1 MASNGASLP
10 CCPGSP
16 CSQLP
21 FGNPASGVSTVNTV
35 CWGGTGSC
43 PNSKPKAQARGLA
56 EVTRSLIGELPRL
69 HLPSPGPNL
78 SIQEG
83 KAVDLFYRAQTENA
97 VQLQVKQLARILAGL
112 SEARRV

>member
-1 MASNGASLP
+1 M
-10 CCPGSP
+10 
-16 CSQLP
+16 
-21 FGNPASGVSTVNTV
+21 
-35 CWGGTGSC
+35 
-43 PNSKPKAQARGLA
+43 
-56 EVTRSLIGELPRL
+56 IGELPRL

>member
-1 MASNGASLP
+1 M
-10 CCPGSP
+10 
-16 CSQLP
+16 
-21 FGNPASGVSTVNTV
+21 
-35 CWGGTGSC
+35 
-43 PNSKPKAQARGLA
+43 
-56 EVTRSLIGELPRL
+56 IGELPRL

-78 SIQEG
+78 AIQEG